1 MIKKEL
7 LSFKHQIPVSE
18 IDADAFKK
26 AIHNKKVLCS
36 VNGVKVN
43 NPGTARVNIDVS
55 FQVMQ
60 DFTMNNPGMS
70 PTGKQLNFMTAEQ
83 NETNVKGKNITLNF
97 KVAPKHNYS
106 FEVFNTHEFYSI
118 ISNIFKSLDMMD
130 NEENGSII
138 AFPKL
143 IEEVLPGNRIYLSSV
158 KVIDFSNYEVYG
170 TGIGETQN

>member
-1 MIKKEL
+1 
-7 LSFKHQIPVSE
+7 
-18 IDADAFKK
+18 
-26 AIHNKKVLCS
+26 
-36 VNGVKVN
+36 
-43 NPGTARVNIDVS
+43 
-55 FQVMQ
+55 
-60 DFTMNNPGMS
+60 
-70 PTGKQLNFMTAEQ
+70 MTAEQ

-170 TGIGETQN
+170 TGIGEN

>member
-18 IDADAFKK
+18 INADALKK

-43 NPGTARVNIDVS
+43 NPG
-55 FQVMQ
+55 
-60 DFTMNNPGMS
+60 
-70 PTGKQLNFMTAEQ
+70 
-83 NETNVKGKNITLNF
+83 
-97 KVAPKHNYS
+97 
-106 FEVFNTHEFYSI
+106 FYSI

-170 TGIGETQN
+170 TGIGEKH